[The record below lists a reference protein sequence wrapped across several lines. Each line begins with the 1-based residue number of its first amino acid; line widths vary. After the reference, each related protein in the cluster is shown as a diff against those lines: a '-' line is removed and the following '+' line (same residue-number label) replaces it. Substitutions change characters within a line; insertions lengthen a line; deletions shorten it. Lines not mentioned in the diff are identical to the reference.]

1 VLKDRVHVVND
12 VAAGYGNVRVAVEA
26 DKKRAG
32 RKRVASVA
40 GVANKRG
47 SVDSRSTRER
57 GACLNVM
64 VEGGVGGAVFRARV
78 RRGR

>member
-1 VLKDRVHVVND
+1 MHVVND

-47 SVDSRSTRER
+47 SVDSRTTTK
-57 GACLNVM
+57 G
-64 VEGGVGGAVFRARV
+64 RAGLYV
-78 RRGR
+78 VV